1 MQEQIPDYV
10 MNALENGKIVGYQGR
25 GTGRPIYEF
34 TYNGEIHKVAIT
46 VGNNGFIVGANP
58 KQRGMCMKVIKI
70 KFEYGCFPVW
80 IYGENNE
87 LIENDLPPY
96 LIGDSDIDPK
106 FLNIQ
111 KIYDSLYL
119 DDGKEFKYIG
129 FKEAEKRENFFRE
142 LLLVI
147 NLLKNKLNDEYI
159 IEDNMDFLKK
169 TIN

>member
-1 MQEQIPDYV
+1 M
-10 MNALENGKIVGYQGR
+10 
-25 GTGRPIYEF
+25 
-34 TYNGEIHKVAIT
+34 
-46 VGNNGFIVGANP
+46 
-58 KQRGMCMKVIKI
+58 
-70 KFEYGCFPVW
+70 
-80 IYGENNE
+80 
-87 LIENDLPPY
+87 PPY

-159 IEDNMDFLKK
+159 IEDSVKESRGQPKSDALKQVTCK
-169 TIN
+169 GNF

>member
-1 MQEQIPDYV
+1 M
-10 MNALENGKIVGYQGR
+10 L
-25 GTGRPIYEF
+25 
-34 TYNGEIHKVAIT
+34 
-46 VGNNGFIVGANP
+46 
-58 KQRGMCMKVIKI
+58 
-70 KFEYGCFPVW
+70 PVW

-119 DDGKEFKYIG
+119 DDGKEFKYMDLKRL
-129 FKEAEKRENFFRE
+129 KEKFFQRIA
-142 LLLVI
+142 LVI

-159 IEDNMDFLKK
+159 IEG
-169 TIN
+169 